1 MCFKSKPYFLTD
13 TAGKVMHNGEN
24 YPPQRSRDLPVGIRL
39 RVNITQ
45 RSLHFRNENPTVNGS
60 GEIIILYEFT
70 FVNISNLFL
79 WNFTFQHYAA

>member
-1 MCFKSKPYFLTD
+1 
-13 TAGKVMHNGEN
+13 
-24 YPPQRSRDLPVGIRL
+24 VGIRL

-79 WNFTFQHYAA
+79 WNFTFQH